1 MTDEELVGKIR
12 AYKSIID
19 TRKDEIDDLQKEI
32 GILEGELQILVNAF
46 MLRLVEK
53 EKPKKIFCCFR
64 RSKG

>member
-32 GILEGELQILVNAF
+32 GILEGELRILMNAL

>member
-1 MTDEELVGKIR
+1 MTDEELIGKIR

-32 GILEGELQILVNAF
+32 GILEGELRILMNAF

>member
-32 GILEGELQILVNAF
+32 GILEGELQILMNAF